1 LRLRE
6 VANLESRISIL
17 DEHLDEGDR
26 FQLFFAF
33 LLGSAA
39 LTVGHFI
46 SVEDVELLLQQF
58 LRDGKAVHS
67 EHFDVW
73 LRHVELRLGQ
83 LGGGQRPLIL
93 EHARSATRVDH
104 SVVPLCVS
112 QFGEFV
118 RRSAIISCTEIA
130 TQRITAFF
138 GNPAIRSQL
147 ACLSYRDHVS
157 LGA

>member
-1 LRLRE
+1 VVSLIHSSEGKRHSESDDRLVIRPLARRAAILRRGLKTPPPME
-6 VANLESRISIL
+6 LAN
-17 DEHLDEGDR
+17 
-26 FQLFFAF
+26 

-83 LGGGQRPLIL
+83 RCGGQRPLIL
-93 EHARSATRVDH
+93 EHARSATRVDT
-104 SVVPLCVS
+104 SVVALVL
-112 QFGEFV
+112 
-118 RRSAIISCTEIA
+118 
-130 TQRITAFF
+130 
-138 GNPAIRSQL
+138 QL
-147 ACLSYRDHVS
+147 
-157 LGA
+157 

>member
-1 LRLRE
+1 VIRPLARRAAILPWSLPTVSWNTLLRLRE

-83 LGGGQRPLIL
+83 LGGGQRPLIW

-104 SVVPLCVS
+104 SVVALVL
-112 QFGEFV
+112 
-118 RRSAIISCTEIA
+118 
-130 TQRITAFF
+130 
-138 GNPAIRSQL
+138 QL
-147 ACLSYRDHVS
+147 
-157 LGA
+157 